1 MKIAESSI
9 QMGAKW
15 SSVNRLSVRESLRTW
30 NDAEGSSTSTNDN
43 VLIDISNKG
52 KELLKSAQVGET
64 QSTEEESDLLTEEDR
79 EKIALV
85 EHFIRILT
93 GKRLRFMLPR
103 KIKLNPDRMKELQL
117 VEASKPISVTPVRQG
132 WGIDY
137 SRYERVEEHERLSFA
152 SSGTV
157 TTADGRQIQFNLNF
171 LVSRDFISETH
182 TSIKAGDAL
191 LDPLVI
197 NFRNGSAS
205 LGDRSY
211 AFDLDMDGVKDNIA
225 FTAEGSG
232 FLALDK
238 NGNGEIDDGSELFG
252 PSSGNGFG
260 ELATYDLDSN
270 GWIDENDPIYD
281 KLRIWSLD
289 GEGYKQLIALGQAG
303 VGAIYLGHV
312 TTPFS
317 LKNGANDS
325 LGQIQSSG
333 VFLFE
338 NGTAGTIQH
347 VDLTI

>member
-1 MKIAESSI
+1 MKIADSSI
-9 QMGAKW
+9 QMGARW
-15 SSVNRLSVRESLRTW
+15 SSVSRLSVRESLKTW
-30 NDAEGSSTSTNDN
+30 NDKDGSSTSTNDS

-52 KELLKSAQVGET
+52 RELLESAQVGET
-64 QSTEEESDLLTEEDR
+64 QSTEDETDLLTEADK

-93 GKRLRFMLPR
+93 GKRLKFKLPL
-103 KIKLNPDRMKELQL
+103 KLKLDPDRMKELQL
-117 VEASKPISVTPVRQG
+117 AEVSKPISVTPVRQG

-137 SRYERVEEHERLSFA
+137 SRTERIEEHERLSFS

-197 NFRNGSAS
+197 NFKNASAR

-211 AFDLDMDGVKDNIA
+211 TFDLDMDGVKDNIA
-225 FTAEGSG
+225 FTSEGSG

-260 ELATYDLDSN
+260 ELAAYDLDNN
-270 GWIDENDPIYD
+270 GWIDENDAIYD
-281 KLRIWSLD
+281 KLRIWTLD
-289 GEGYKQLIALGQAG
+289 SEGNKQLIALGQAG

-338 NGTAGTIQH
+338 NGTVGTIQH